1 MLNLKNAK
9 VKTYVKR
16 PLSYEVKTH
25 VQGPNAQVR
34 VKNACA
40 KAKTNEKRQNRM
52 CKGPN
57 AQVRVKN
64 VCAKAKTNEKR
75 QNRMC
80 KGQNALV

>member
-40 KAKTNEKRQNRM
+40 RPKRTSESEK
-52 CKGPN
+52 
-57 AQVRVKN
+57 
-64 VCAKAKTNEKR
+64 
-75 QNRMC
+75 RMC
-80 KGQNALV
+80 KGQNEREKAKPYV